1 MQRKLF
7 LLGGTGF
14 VGKEVLQ
21 EAVKAGW
28 QVKALVR
35 SAEKGKALEARGA
48 IPVVG
53 SAENP
58 EVWMGEVKNS
68 DLLIDLVQ
76 PALPARIGL
85 KEMKIISEQ
94 RQGITQKILES
105 FQKLSVA
112 ERPLWVSVSGA
123 DDLEPDTQGN
133 VRDNAPLRS
142 KPQGFSAI
150 GIPLRRMIENSS
162 VSAVFLYLGTVYG
175 PGKSFAESLL
185 PRLSQGKLKLSN
197 GGNNRIPLVNVK
209 DAARAIVHLAGLE
222 VNRLKGK
229 SFLIV
234 DESGGT
240 KLSDLFHWTAAQMG
254 VKAPGSIPAWIFR
267 LVVGQSLFETIT
279 RDLPAFPTALKASGF
294 QFTYPTYREGMPP
307 TLKALGYDQKPQPV
321 PAALT
326 NANTALVQSNRA
338 PQLVASAQTPKVDG
352 LFWTLLIAT
361 VAALVTLNTVDFSLS
376 VPGLKS
382 LAGGLPI
389 LDTRFFY
396 SPADVYRLFDA
407 FGPIGRQ
414 AYLTEIWTLDVGVP
428 LLFSF
433 FLWALLGRGTFR
445 KFRFVAFAAG
455 GMDYLENIL
464 ISCLLTHYP
473 AHLDSL
479 VWTAACATLTKQ
491 MLYYGFLV
499 WGLTGLALKPKV
511 YNRVATPIF
520 NTL

>member
-7 LLGGTGF
+7 LMGGTGF

-35 SAEKGKALEARGA
+35 SAEKGKTLEARGA

-105 FQKLSVA
+105 FQKLSAA

-142 KPQGFSAI
+142 QPQGFSAI
-150 GIPLRRMIENSS
+150 GIPLRRMIERSS

-240 KLSDLFHWTAAQMG
+240 KLSDLFNWTAAQMG
-254 VKAPGSIPAWIFR
+254 VKAPGSIPAWIFK

-307 TLKALGYDQKPQPV
+307 TLKVLGYEKKTQPAHDV
-321 PAALT
+321 LI
-326 NANTALVQSNRA
+326 
-338 PQLVASAQTPKVDG
+338 PKVDG

>member
-307 TLKALGYDQKPQPV
+307 TLKVLGCEKKTQPAHDV
-321 PAALT
+321 LI
-326 NANTALVQSNRA
+326 
-338 PQLVASAQTPKVDG
+338 PKVDG